1 MNGSNFHNHV
11 KLKPLSLAD
20 SDLELKEGRG
30 GGVACPSGFSSFCF
44 FLPKIKEW
52 GGEGE
57 GEGGRDGPLP

>member
-30 GGVACPSGFSSFCF
+30 GGGLLALPGFLPSVF

-52 GGEGE
+52 GE